1 MEDISSYFYF
11 ALFTIVFL
19 FVGGVML
26 YKWYFAQKYTRERFA
41 FYSVW
46 LFSGFLLSLIGL
58 LLVRNQVL
66 DLIVA
71 FLNQGGAKITEY
83 GQVDFFPTAG
93 FILLC
98 AGIFYFLIRNMHQNW
113 NGVPSTRQVD
123 LAETNRRV
131 SLLED
136 FQFYRTNRDQI
147 EVYRAREKS
156 KPEVFSPYEPD
167 NRPWHLKAANLFS
180 LLDQQYHI
188 NVEKDWYR
196 EQECFI
202 SRYGQDEA
210 KIGILCLDKRPSDE
224 RLRDFFD
231 FVDKRGGNFEKL
243 IVVIDGQG
251 PESTG
256 SKMGREIQTRFES
269 ELLDKLIS
277 LRHYQDFIKNYFEEN
292 VLENSE
298 LTMEDMYVPLGGHT
312 VKIENGKLNKDE
324 ALESTE
330 AYILNW
336 AKDKKRLKSEQLAI
350 LGEYGQGKTV
360 LMHKIVYEML
370 QDPEQYPRIP
380 ILIEL
385 RGLSPR
391 TDNEFGIF
399 GHWANR
405 FKAKAEALWE
415 LHRAGKLLLI
425 LDGFDEMDLVGDTEM
440 LFNHFSQLWAL
451 ARVPNA
457 QIIIAGRPNLFAD
470 DEQRRMALGIQEART
485 QLPYAKA
492 IYLDKLR
499 DEQIDQVL
507 RHAKAETKTGILNAL
522 QQTAENSS
530 FAEIISRP
538 STLFQLSTVWDAELA
553 QKQERLNSATV
564 IGSFI
569 NKTYDR
575 QQSKGDHVL
584 TSFERS
590 YFMLGIATG
599 MMLDNGYTNQVK
611 HRDLQKMVEQLWA
624 NYPPKL
630 PPYTDAM
637 QGHRALDFLPERMK
651 DNQNALET
659 ILKDVRAGGIL
670 VQDLSGRD
678 VFKFAHKSYL
688 EYLVS
693 RFFSGFTLQNE
704 HDRPLLMM
712 VNAISKT
719 FRFNDAKLK
728 GSPDVEQFT
737 AELIAAQIEK
747 KDAQGNILPVNGNE
761 KLYERELYKMLI
773 LKSYPWS
780 GRLYPRAKIWL
791 SLNTYLPLFLWI
803 GILAVL
809 CLAGYFIFID
819 KPWKDVFLD
828 VYRWLF
834 LIWVVILAV
843 YMKKLSVDSPRANYI
858 SKFRLYVLSC
868 QQVNCPEKKLTLTLK
883 FIIHEMGHSTVLQKL
898 SMIILTYFI
907 SFAGAGLFAGLLA
920 KSLIIKSTDLI
931 QGSGMLTFTF
941 AFTSAFTVVFIFGI
955 IFITVSGGIVSR
967 RAGLMRGLI
976 ASVTA
981 GVTAGVIASV
991 IAGAGVG
998 IEAGAG
1004 TGAFGGMLFL
1014 ISSIKKPYRKALKKI
1029 KAAAK
1034 HKL

>member
-1 MEDISSYFYF
+1 MENISSYFYF
-11 ALFTIVFL
+11 CSIISFTIVFL
-19 FVGGVML
+19 FSGGVTIS
-26 YKWYFAQKYTRERFA
+26 KWYFAQEYTRERFA
-41 FYSVW
+41 FYNIW
-46 LFSGFLLSLIGL
+46 IFSFLLISLIGL
-58 LLVRNQVL
+58 LLVRNQAL
-66 DLIVA
+66 DLFVA
-71 FLNQGGAKITEY
+71 VQGGAKITDNM
-83 GQVDFFPTAG
+83 QVDFFPSAG
-93 FILLC
+93 IILLYSTLV
-98 AGIFYFLIRNMHQNW
+98 YFLIHTIHQNW
-113 NGVPSTRQVD
+113 NGVLSTRQVD
-123 LAETNRRV
+123 LKETGRRV

-136 FQFYRTNRDQI
+136 FQFYRTNWDQI
-147 EVYRAREKS
+147 EVYRSREKS

-202 SRYGQDEA
+202 SRYGQDET

-231 FVDKRGGNFEKL
+231 FVDKRGENFEKL
-243 IVVIDGQG
+243 IVAIDGQG
-251 PESTG
+251 PESSG
-256 SKMGREIQTRFES
+256 VKMGREVQTRFES

-277 LRHYQDFIKNYFEEN
+277 LRHYKDFIKDYFEEN
-292 VLENSE
+292 VLKNSE
-298 LTMEDMYVPLGGHT
+298 LTMADMYVPLGGHT

-330 AYILNW
+330 AHILHW
-336 AKDKKRLKSEQLAI
+336 AKDKKRLQSEQLAI

-391 TDNEFGIF
+391 NDNEFGIF

-522 QQTAENSS
+522 QQASTNSS
-530 FAEIISRP
+530 FAEIITRP
-538 STLFQLSTVWDAELA
+538 STLFQLSTVWDVELA

-584 TSFERS
+584 TSGERS

-599 MMLDNGYTNQVK
+599 MMLENGYTNQIK
-611 HRDLQKMVEQLWA
+611 HRDLQKMVERLWA

-678 VFKFAHKSYL
+678 LFKFAHKSYL

-693 RFFSGFTLQNE
+693 AFFSGFTLQSEDN
-704 HDRPLLMM
+704 RSLLMM
-712 VNAISKT
+712 VNAIAKT
-719 FRFNDAKLK
+719 YRFTDAKLK

-737 AELIAAQIEK
+737 AELIAAQMEK
-747 KDAQGNILPVNGNE
+747 KDSQGNVLPVLGNE
-761 KLYERELYKMLI
+761 KLYEQELFKMLI
-773 LKSYPWS
+773 QRPYPGLGS
-780 GRLYPRAKIWL
+780 FFPSVKIWL
-791 SLNTYLPLFLWI
+791 SLHKDIPRFLGI
-803 GILAVL
+803 GILAMV
-809 CLAGYFIFID
+809 CLVGYFASSPQTWNVVFIWANSLLCWIIAGLMF
-819 KPWKDVFLD
+819 K
-828 VYRWLF
+828 YRWNKGSLDF
-834 LIWVVILAV
+834 QRAT
-843 YMKKLSVDSPRANYI
+843 YLSR
-858 SKFRLYVLSC
+858 FRLYLLSC
-868 QQVNCPEKKLTLTLK
+868 HQKGCPEKKL
-883 FIIHEMGHSTVLQKL
+883 EP
-898 SMIILTYFI
+898 I
-907 SFAGAGLFAGLLA
+907 S
-920 KSLIIKSTDLI
+920 SLIIQNLDYAAILQEFCI
-931 QGSGMLTFTF
+931 AVLAYCIAFAVAF
-941 AFTSAFTVVFIFGI
+941 AFAGTIAFAFAGTAVFAYTGTAAVAVAVVAAVAVAVVGTSTAVVGADAVKGAGGVVGAVAVAFAVV
-955 IFITVSGGIVSR
+955 VAVAGGFEFEF
-967 RAGLMRGLI
+967 
-976 ASVTA
+976 
-981 GVTAGVIASV
+981 V
-991 IAGAGVG
+991 IAGAGTFVFVIAGVG
-998 IEAGAG
+998 VG
-1004 TGAFGGMLFL
+1004 LF
-1014 ISSIKKPYRKALKKI
+1014 SIIRLKKKYKEALKLIALSAEKRRG
-1029 KAAAK
+1029 
-1034 HKL
+1034 

>member
-1 MEDISSYFYF
+1 
-11 ALFTIVFL
+11 
-19 FVGGVML
+19 
-26 YKWYFAQKYTRERFA
+26 
-41 FYSVW
+41 
-46 LFSGFLLSLIGL
+46 
-58 LLVRNQVL
+58 
-66 DLIVA
+66 
-71 FLNQGGAKITEY
+71 
-83 GQVDFFPTAG
+83 
-93 FILLC
+93 
-98 AGIFYFLIRNMHQNW
+98 
-113 NGVPSTRQVD
+113 
-123 LAETNRRV
+123 
-131 SLLED
+131 
-136 FQFYRTNRDQI
+136 
-147 EVYRAREKS
+147 
-156 KPEVFSPYEPD
+156 
-167 NRPWHLKAANLFS
+167 
-180 LLDQQYHI
+180 
-188 NVEKDWYR
+188 
-196 EQECFI
+196 
-202 SRYGQDEA
+202 
-210 KIGILCLDKRPSDE
+210 
-224 RLRDFFD
+224 
-231 FVDKRGGNFEKL
+231 
-243 IVVIDGQG
+243 
-251 PESTG
+251 
-256 SKMGREIQTRFES
+256 MGREIQTRFES
-269 ELLDKLIS
+269 ELLDNLIS
-277 LRHYQDFIKNYFEEN
+277 LGHYKDFIKDYFEEN

-298 LTMEDMYVPLGGHT
+298 LTMVDMYVPLGGHT

-336 AKDKKRLKSEQLAI
+336 AKDKKRLQSEQLAI

-370 QDPEQYPRIP
+370 QAPEQYPRIP

-522 QQTAENSS
+522 QQASENSS
-530 FAEIISRP
+530 FAEIITRP
-538 STLFQLSTVWDAELA
+538 STLFQLSTVWDVELA

-630 PPYTDAM
+630 PPYADAM
-637 QGHRALDFLPERMK
+637 QGHRTLDFLPERMK
-651 DNQNALET
+651 DNQNALES

-670 VQDLSGRD
+670 VQDISGRD

-693 RFFSGFTLQNE
+693 AFFSGFTLQSD

-712 VNAISKT
+712 VNAIAKT
-719 FRFNDAKLK
+719 FRFSDAKLK

-737 AELIAAQIEK
+737 AELIAARMEL
-747 KDAQGNILPVNGNE
+747 KDAQGNLLSVVGNE
-761 KLYERELYKMLI
+761 IQYEKGLFKLLI

-780 GRLYPRAKIWL
+780 GRIYPRTKIWL
-791 SLNTYLPLFLWI
+791 SLHPDIPWFLRI
-803 GILAVL
+803 GILAIFCGVSHFVFKDQVWANIFVWINSFL
-809 CLAGYFIFID
+809 CLVWVGILFKYKF
-819 KPWKDVFLD
+819 KKQSLVF
-828 VYRWLF
+828 
-834 LIWVVILAV
+834 
-843 YMKKLSVDSPRANYI
+843 KRANYL
-858 SKFRLYVLSC
+858 SKLRLYLLSC
-868 QQVNCPEKKLTLTLK
+868 QQVGSSERKLTASLNL
-883 FIIHEMGHSTVLQKL
+883 IIKKIDQSIVIQEL
-898 SMIILTYFI
+898 SMITLSYFVAFAFAGAFVGTFANVFAN
-907 SFAGAGLFAGLLA
+907 SFAGALAFAGAFGSSIGGSFVLA
-920 KSLIIKSTDLI
+920 FVVAFIGALITGMTLSILI
-931 QGSGMLTFTF
+931 VFVTGSAASF
-941 AFTSAFTVVFIFGI
+941 AVVFEGDATAVILAGSF
-955 IFITVSGGIVSR
+955 SGSFVGAV
-967 RAGLMRGLI
+967 A
-976 ASVTA
+976 AAVT
-981 GVTAGVIASV
+981 
-991 IAGAGVG
+991 GAGVDAG
-998 IEAGAG
+998 VGAGASIVIFLL
-1004 TGAFGGMLFL
+1004 GANMRL
-1014 ISSIKKPYRKALKKI
+1014 IEFYQQTLKKLKEGNKE
-1029 KAAAK
+1029 KA
-1034 HKL
+1034 